1 MHRADAGSANGTKR
15 GCGLATRRNHEPG
28 SLVPNIAQLGRPG
41 QPLLSRRRVIVQGV
55 SPVVI
60 NNVSLLFIPLSNAKC
75 DMRLSG
81 AQLQ

>member
-1 MHRADAGSANGTKR
+1 MHPIESAFSAGECRPQDRAGDESG
-15 GCGLATRRNHEPG
+15 
-28 SLVPNIAQLGRPG
+28 IAQLGRLG
-41 QPLLSRRRVIVQGV
+41 QPLLSWRRVIVQGV